1 LKLTKH
7 FSLSEAVKSQTA
19 ERHFIDNSLPDEYLP
34 KVIAVAENI
43 LEPVRLHFGVPF
55 TPSSWYRSKE
65 LCLKIGSKTTSQ
77 HALAEA
83 VDFEVSGVDNLTLAK
98 WCEYNLEF
106 DKLILEFYTDEDP
119 ASGWVHASYRE
130 NNNRHE
136 VYTISRVNG
145 AVITQKDLP

>member
-1 LKLTKH
+1 LKLSKH
-7 FSLSEAVKSQTA
+7 FSFSEAIKSQTA
-19 ERHFIDNSLPDEYLP
+19 ERNYIDNTPPDEYLS
-34 KVIAVAENI
+34 KIIAVAENI

-55 TPSSWYRSKE
+55 SPSSWYRSKE

-83 VDFEVSGVDNLTLAK
+83 VDFEVPGVDNLTLAK

-130 NNNRHE
+130 SNNRHE

>member
-1 LKLTKH
+1 MKLSKH
-7 FSLSEAVKSQTA
+7 FSFSEAIKSQTA
-19 ERHFIDNSLPDEYLP
+19 ERNYIDNTPPDEYLS
-34 KVIAVAENI
+34 KIIAVAENI

-55 TPSSWYRSKE
+55 SPSSWYRSKE

-83 VDFEVSGVDNLTLAK
+83 VDFEVPGVDNLTLAT
-98 WCEYNLEF
+98 WCEYNLVY

-130 NNNRHE
+130 SNNRHE

>member
-1 LKLTKH
+1 MKLSKH
-7 FSLSEAVKSQTA
+7 FSFSEAIKSQTA
-19 ERHFIDNSLPDEYLP
+19 ERNYIDNTPPDEYLS
-34 KVIAVAENI
+34 KIIAVAENI

-55 TPSSWYRSKE
+55 SPSSWYRSKE

-130 NNNRHE
+130 SNNRHE

>member
-1 LKLTKH
+1 MKLSKH
-7 FSLSEAVKSQTA
+7 FSFSEAIKSQTA
-19 ERHFIDNSLPDEYLP
+19 ERNYIDNTPPDEYLS
-34 KVIAVAENI
+34 KIIAVAENI

-55 TPSSWYRSKE
+55 SPSSWYRSKE

-83 VDFEVSGVDNLTLAK
+83 VDFEVPGVDNLTLAK

-130 NNNRHE
+130 SNNRHE